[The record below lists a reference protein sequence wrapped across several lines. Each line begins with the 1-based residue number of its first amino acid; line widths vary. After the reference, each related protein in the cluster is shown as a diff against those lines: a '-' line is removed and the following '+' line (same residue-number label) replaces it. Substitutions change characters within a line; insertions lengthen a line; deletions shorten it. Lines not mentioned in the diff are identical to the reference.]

1 MKRKITKDYLSI
13 YLSSPSNA
21 LRRSYKQVLTLKKL
35 KIYLFKS
42 FNLGNPQ
49 SSRTP
54 SMSGKKGFS
63 LIQAM
68 VAMFIF
74 SILSL
79 GAMEMMAN
87 FAKYMKY
94 TEQKEAVDNFAKLV
108 KETLKNKD
116 ACKNT
121 FGAAKPKFALGTNTP
136 YSTDDQRIGVSILNQ
151 SASYVY
157 VSRMARATT
166 TTTSISDIKISSP
179 SSFNLVK
186 KFGNSGLYFHAIL
199 MKDYQTDASSGDA
212 DPDAGEVTATVEV
225 ILQKENPSSS
235 FGGEY
240 MKREFPVVDV
250 SLYTQDDVDNG
261 AASGLKD
268 TVKSCS
274 YFSDDVSRLPASTPP
289 PTTTPSNCPA
299 QTGITKHQ
307 GSETINLGD
316 VAESPIG
323 TVLPLN
329 GRTASALCMGTYK
342 CKDDGSWEDNISC
355 VSYSKCPETTAYEGI
370 SYEDS
375 SGTTQNSTINLG
387 TFSESPPGTVI
398 QLTKRETKGVNSFFC
413 SGSLRCGTSGSWENY
428 ATCIKKEDLGIDDTP
443 TTPTTPTRVLIDCT
457 CDPSNARIN
466 ICRYTDGTSSR
477 VTRSE
482 PCGGGR

>member
-1 MKRKITKDYLSI
+1 M
-13 YLSSPSNA
+13 N
-21 LRRSYKQVLTLKKL
+21 
-35 KIYLFKS
+35 
-42 FNLGNPQ
+42 
-49 SSRTP
+49 
-54 SMSGKKGFS
+54 KKGIS
-63 LIQAM
+63 LIQVM

-79 GAMEMMAN
+79 GIMEMMGS
-87 FAKYMKY
+87 FTKYMKY

-136 YSTDDQRIGVSILNQ
+136 YSTDDQRIGVGLLNQ
-151 SASYVY
+151 SASSVY
-157 VSRMARATT
+157 YSRMMRANTT
-166 TTTSISDIKISSP
+166 NTSIFDVKISSP
-179 SSFNLVK
+179 TYFYIVK
-186 KFGNSGLYFHAIL
+186 KLGNTGLYFHAIL

-250 SLYTQDDVDNG
+250 SLYTQDDVDDG
-261 AASGLKD
+261 TVVSGLKD

-274 YFSDDVSRLPASTPP
+274 YFSDDISRLPASTPP

-307 GSETINLGD
+307 GSETITLGD
-316 VAESPIG
+316 IAESPVG
-323 TVLPLN
+323 TVLPLS
-329 GRTASALCMGTYK
+329 GRTANNFCIGTYE
-342 CKDDGSWEDNISC
+342 CKSDGSWKDSVSC
-355 VSYSKCPETTAYEGI
+355 VSYSNCPASTASEVV
-370 SYEDS
+370 SYKNS
-375 SGTTQNSTINLG
+375 SGTTFSTGINMGSL
-387 TFSESPPGTVI
+387 SASPPGTVI
-398 QLTKRETKGVNSFFC
+398 QLTKKETKGVDDFFC
-413 SGSLRCGTSGSWENY
+413 SGSFRCGTNGTWENY

-443 TTPTTPTRVLIDCT
+443 PTTTTPSIPGCTAQYLTNSCCGTTCPATQSGGSCSDTCGPGSTFSATCVAGVWTNISGDC
-457 CDPSNARIN
+457 S
-466 ICRYTDGTSSR
+466 
-477 VTRSE
+477 
-482 PCGGGR
+482 GGR